1 MRQSGRI
8 EIANNAG
15 TPAQD
20 AVAGR
25 ESSQA
30 FAYIESLG

>member
-8 EIANNAG
+8 EVANNAG
-15 TPAQD
+15 TPLQD

-25 ESSQA
+25 ECSLEA
-30 FAYIESLG
+30 AYNEGSG

>member
-15 TPAQD
+15 TPIQD

-25 ESSQA
+25 EFSLGV
-30 FAYIESLG
+30 AYTESLG